1 MSLWLLL
8 AVNSIT
14 LGGLLFLLAAGFS
27 LIFGLMRIPNLAHGS
42 FFMLG
47 AYFAVSLIRL
57 GMAFWPAALLA
68 GLGVA
73 LFGGIVE
80 RLILRRLAGAE
91 LAQVLVTLGLS
102 FMVADVCLMV
112 WTGDPIQI
120 DTPALLR
127 GATNVAGLAFP
138 TYRLAVSVIAV
149 IVAAALWILID
160 RTRLGAM
167 IRAGVDDPAMAR
179 VTGIRVSRLFTI
191 VFCLGAWLAGFAG
204 VIGGPILSVYP
215 GLDQEM
221 LPLALVVVILGGS
234 GSLLGCLAGSLIV
247 GFLYNFGQA
256 LLPRAGLRRALPA
269 DADRPR
275 AAAPGP
281 VRAAGGVKRLALAA
295 ALLVL
300 AALPLWVGNTFYVNI
315 ATQILLYAVF
325 ALGINVLVGYAGLV
339 TLGHAGLFGI
349 AAYAGARMLNGGHG
363 HAAVAAG
370 ALVAAVVVA
379 ALFAVLALRGTGLGF
394 VMITVALGQ
403 IVWGIAYRW
412 ISITNGDNGISI
424 KGRPSP
430 LGLSL
435 ASPAAFYWAVL
446 IVFVVAVASMAVL
459 VASPFGASLRGTRDQ
474 PRRMQALGYHVW
486 MIRFIAFVFSGFW
499 SGVAGL
505 LYLYYHQFVSPH
517 AVALSASA
525 EALLMV
531 ISGGTGTLLG
541 PIAGAALVVVMKNVA
556 SAYVERWNF
565 VLGAIFVVIVVFMP
579 EGFVPGTVRLWRWAA
594 GAWRPRA
601 AAPVPAPGEEGMTA
615 LDVRDLEKSFGGPPR
630 HGSSEPHRRG
640 GRAPLDHRTERRR
653 EDHALQPHHRRAQ
666 ARPRLD
672 RAVRS

>member
-1 MSLWLLL
+1 MNLWVVL
-8 AVNSIT
+8 AINSIT

-256 LLPRAGLRRALPA
+256 LFPELAYVVLFLPMLI
-269 DADRPR
+269 
-275 AAAPGP
+275 
-281 VRAAGGVKRLALAA
+281 V
-295 ALLVL
+295 LVL
-300 AALPLWVGNTFYVNI
+300 RP
-315 ATQILLYAVF
+315 Q
-325 ALGINVLVGYAGLV
+325 
-339 TLGHAGLFGI
+339 GLFG
-349 AAYAGARMLNGGHG
+349 R
-363 HAAVAAG
+363 
-370 ALVAAVVVA
+370 
-379 ALFAVLALRGTGLGF
+379 
-394 VMITVALGQ
+394 
-403 IVWGIAYRW
+403 
-412 ISITNGDNGISI
+412 
-424 KGRPSP
+424 
-430 LGLSL
+430 
-435 ASPAAFYWAVL
+435 PAA
-446 IVFVVAVASMAVL
+446 
-459 VASPFGASLRGTRDQ
+459 
-474 PRRMQALGYHVW
+474 
-486 MIRFIAFVFSGFW
+486 
-499 SGVAGL
+499 
-505 LYLYYHQFVSPH
+505 
-517 AVALSASA
+517 
-525 EALLMV
+525 
-531 ISGGTGTLLG
+531 
-541 PIAGAALVVVMKNVA
+541 
-556 SAYVERWNF
+556 
-565 VLGAIFVVIVVFMP
+565 
-579 EGFVPGTVRLWRWAA
+579 
-594 GAWRPRA
+594 
-601 AAPVPAPGEEGMTA
+601 
-615 LDVRDLEKSFGGPPR
+615 
-630 HGSSEPHRRG
+630 
-640 GRAPLDHRTERRR
+640 
-653 EDHALQPHHRRAQ
+653 
-666 ARPRLD
+666 
-672 RAVRS
+672 